1 MKKKEPTTSRG
12 LRLPTRLWKR
22 ISKETKKKRE
32 KNDSKAV
39 RRIIEDYFNK

>member
-1 MKKKEPTTSRG
+1 MKKKEPTISRG

-22 ISKETKKKRE
+22 ISKEAKKKD
-32 KNDSKAV
+32 KNTSKAV